1 MRYFKNS
8 DTGAVLSEKELGK
21 MHLREWAEMW
31 EEQSNGTDEFKT
43 KEEFIAH
50 MKEWDYDV
58 AFSGEVDESGEKI
71 EM

>member
-8 DTGAVLSEKELGK
+8 DTGVVVSEKELDA

-31 EEQSNGTDEFKT
+31 EDQSNGADDFET